1 MRPKESF
8 TMTTTTVKFDHAVST
23 TTNTFETCKCYTKIK
38 FGESY
43 FNAKPGMVLERN
55 SVGEVIRI
63 YNGYTYDD
71 FIPNLPYWE
80 ENGKGSIE
88 RSFIWLDEAPSFVQS
103 IIEDLED
110 MSRNGH
116 IYGVYNPNRNPLRKR
131 KVITMIQAARL
142 YSDRA
147 THLIMEAVSASNIKS
162 KNLIFDRSFTFEE
175 CEGGFYKFDGVPSIC
190 TKLDGNYTEYVTYR
204 FFCKGKIILK
214 SEYNDCELSP
224 THWSIVS
231 KKEWGDEEKYYL
243 SHPPISDDE

>member
-1 MRPKESF
+1 MANFALS
-8 TMTTTTVKFDHAVST
+8 TIGMTN
-23 TTNTFETCKCYTKIK
+23 NTAAEFEICKTFAKVK

-43 FNAKPGMVLERN
+43 FNAKPGMVLQRN
-55 SVGEVIRI
+55 SGGEIIRI
-63 YNGYTYDD
+63 YNGYVYDD
-71 FIPNLPYWE
+71 FAPNLPYWE
-80 ENGKGSIE
+80 EGKEGRII
-88 RSFIWLDEAPSFVQS
+88 RSFMWLNEAPSFVQS
-103 IIEDLED
+103 IIEDLEN

-116 IYGVYNPNRNPLRKR
+116 IYGVHNPNRNPLRKR
-131 KVITMIQAARL
+131 KVIAMIQAARL

-147 THLIMEAVSASNIKS
+147 THLIMEAVSAASNIKS

-175 CEGGFYKFDGVPSIC
+175 CEGGFYKFNGVPPIC

-204 FFCKGKIILK
+204 FFCKGEIILK

-231 KKEWGDEEKYYL
+231 KKEWEDEEKYYL

>member
-1 MRPKESF
+1 MANFALS
-8 TMTTTTVKFDHAVST
+8 TIGMTN
-23 TTNTFETCKCYTKIK
+23 NTAAEFEICKTFAKVK

-43 FNAKPGMVLERN
+43 FNAKPGMVLQRD
-55 SVGEVIRI
+55 SGGKVIRI
-63 YNGYTYDD
+63 YNGCVYDD
-71 FIPNLPYWE
+71 FAPNLPYWE
-80 ENGKGSIE
+80 EGKEGRII
-88 RSFIWLDEAPSFVQS
+88 RSFMWLNEAPDFVQVTVKT
-103 IIEDLED
+103 IDE
-110 MSRNGH
+110 MSENGH
-116 IYGVYNPNRNPLRKR
+116 LYGVYNPNRNVHRKR
-131 KVITMIQAARL
+131 KIFAMIKAARL

-175 CEGGFYKFDGVPSIC
+175 CEGGFYKFDGVLSIS

-204 FFCKGKIILK
+204 FFCKKKIILK

-231 KKEWGDEEKYYL
+231 KKEWEDEVKYYL